1 MRRINTGFGDGDLI
15 MANHNSIVG
24 IKRCHI
30 LQSHENLPS
39 MFSMFQY
46 PVYGL
51 IKVIEYGENS

>member
-1 MRRINTGFGDGDLI
+1 
-15 MANHNSIVG
+15 MANPIVG

-30 LQSHENLPS
+30 LQPHENLPS

-46 PVYGL
+46 PVYGV